1 MVKNAPIWWEDAPPV
16 SIAPKPVASS
26 CDVAIVGAGYTGLSA
41 AITLARAGREVQV
54 FDKMRAGEG
63 ASSRNGGIA
72 SGNLRPSLSQM
83 IRRFGRERAIAMQV
97 EAKVARED
105 LVQFIAQESI
115 DCDFKLTGR
124 FTGASSP
131 DQYDK
136 LRREAEVLASTL
148 GIEAFAL
155 DRAHQRDALG
165 TDYYWG
171 GLVRMDIGGLH
182 PAKLLAGML
191 RVADGSGASIHGETA
206 VVHIAPANGGFD
218 IQTTRGKV
226 RARHVIVA
234 TNGYTDAANPW
245 LRRRLVPVASC
256 IIATEPISANLMHTL
271 MPKGY
276 MCGET
281 RKLHYYYRPSPDGRR
296 ILFGGRGGS
305 LGDASASATPRL
317 KRALV
322 DVFPELDDTGVTH
335 SWFGYVAM
343 NRDMVPRIFSHDG
356 IHYAAGYCGSGV
368 VWARWA
374 GQKAALNVLGGT
386 QERSALD
393 FRPPRAIPFYTGKPW
408 FMPAL
413 FAWYELLDRLAARR
427 RQRNG

>member
-1 MVKNAPIWWEDAPPV
+1 MDTDCRLSQTDDTSRVSTRGTGHKALVKNAPIWWEDAPPV
-16 SIAPKPVASS
+16 SIAPKPVAPS
-26 CDVAIVGAGYTGLSA
+26 CEVAIVGAGYTGLSA

-97 EAKVARED
+97 EAKAARED
-105 LVQFIAQESI
+105 LIQFITHESI

-131 DQYDK
+131 DQFDK

-191 RVADGSGASIHGETA
+191 RVANGSGASIHGETA
-206 VVHIAPANGGFD
+206 VTHIAPANGGFE
-218 IQTTRGKV
+218 IETTRG
-226 RARHVIVA
+226 RSGPA
-234 TNGYTDAANPW
+234 T
-245 LRRRLVPVASC
+245 
-256 IIATEPISANLMHTL
+256 
-271 MPKGY
+271 
-276 MCGET
+276 
-281 RKLHYYYRPSPDGRR
+281 
-296 ILFGGRGGS
+296 
-305 LGDASASATPRL
+305 
-317 KRALV
+317 
-322 DVFPELDDTGVTH
+322 
-335 SWFGYVAM
+335 
-343 NRDMVPRIFSHDG
+343 
-356 IHYAAGYCGSGV
+356 
-368 VWARWA
+368 
-374 GQKAALNVLGGT
+374 
-386 QERSALD
+386 
-393 FRPPRAIPFYTGKPW
+393 
-408 FMPAL
+408 
-413 FAWYELLDRLAARR
+413 
-427 RQRNG
+427 